1 MAGLDLDNRPWYFA
15 LIVGLVLSGLLIF
28 AFENYLFSDIQKD
41 INRSTS
47 ELEALKKKVT
57 EGKIAE
63 GRLPQFREEFA
74 RLDTELQRLLRILP
88 TAKQT
93 DELIKKI
100 KSLTERGNFRLVIF
114 QPQPFVKKDF
124 YSEWPISVQ
133 LEASYHELALFFD
146 RLSRFSRIIN
156 IDTLAITADTRSR
169 SAYTIDT
176 TFVMKTFIYDE
187 NQNQSQQE
195 GAPR

>member
-15 LIVGLVLSGLLIF
+15 LIVGLVISGLLIF
-28 AFENYLFSDIQKD
+28 AFENYLFSDIRKD
-41 INRSTS
+41 IDRSTS
-47 ELEALKKKVT
+47 DLAALKKKVT

-100 KSLTERGNFRLVIF
+100 KSLTERGNFRLVTF
-114 QPQPFVKKDF
+114 QPQGFVKKDF

-156 IDTLAITADTRSR
+156 IDTLAISADSRPRSN
-169 SAYTIDT
+169 YTINT

-187 NQNQSQQE
+187 PTPQPKQE
-195 GAPR
+195 GAR